1 MNTDEH
7 GSDRVPDVARR
18 DVLIVGLGL
27 AGAALAWTLRRR
39 GVSVFVVDREDRVTS
54 SRIAAGL
61 MTCVTGRRLVKSWR
75 WDELWPFAVEF
86 YRGVEAETGTS
97 LLDVGPMVRFLNTDS
112 EREIFEK
119 KRVSELAGLV
129 REAPDVSRDS
139 RFHPAAAEGAIEIL
153 SGGRLRVADYLDVT
167 RAMLRQTES
176 YRCVDL
182 SLPDDLELTPDG
194 VCVPRLDLVVGRVV
208 LCLGFAARGCPWLD
222 WLRWNPARGEI
233 LTVDIPDLNEDRV
246 VHAGVWIARQQ
257 GTLYR
262 VGATYDWKALDSG
275 PTEAGR
281 AELVGRLERVLR
293 VPFEVVGHDSAVRPI
308 LHDLPPLIGPVPGF
322 PNVAVFNGLG
332 SKGTLQAPFF
342 ADELVRSFSPA

>member
-7 GSDRVPDVARR
+7 RPDRARDVGRR

-27 AGAALAWTLRRR
+27 AGAALAWTLLRR
-39 GVSVFVVDREDRVTS
+39 GASVFVVDREEQGTS

-61 MTCVTGRRLVKSWR
+61 MTCVTGQRLVKSWR

-86 YRGVEAETGTS
+86 YRGIEAETGTS
-97 LLDVGPMVRFLNTDS
+97 LLDVGPMVRFLNTDA
-112 EREIFEK
+112 ERKIFEK
-119 KRVSELAGLV
+119 KRKGELAGLV
-129 REAPDVSRDS
+129 CAAPNLEADG
-139 RFHPAAAEGAIEIL
+139 RFQPSAAEGAIEIL
-153 SGGRLRVADYLDVT
+153 PGGRLRVADYLNVT
-167 RAMLRQTES
+167 REMLQRTDS
-176 YRCVDL
+176 YRCADL
-182 SLPDDLELTPDG
+182 RLPGDVELAADG
-194 VCVPRLDLVVGRVV
+194 IRIPSLDLVVDRVV

-233 LTVDIPDLNEDRV
+233 LTVDIPDLGEDRV

-257 GTLYR
+257 GTRYR
-262 VGATYDWKALDSG
+262 VGATYDWKSFDSG

-281 AELVGRLERVLR
+281 AELVGRLERALR
-293 VPFEVVGHDSAVRPI
+293 VPFEVLGHDSAVRPI
-308 LHDLPPLIGPVPGF
+308 LHDLTPLIGPVPGV

-342 ADELVRSFSPA
+342 ADELVHCIGFA